1 MAEVVREGVPG
12 ANGAGPAPG
21 AAPSI
26 ISPPPSPSASGA
38 SASGASASVSAAVS
52 ATEPLTGGPSSDEVG
67 EPIAVDEF
75 QGDILGRKYCVGKT
89 PEGDYFFDYAKPP
102 PGCDLSKIKFFRVT
116 GASMGEVEEELK
128 KLLGTVNAPSSTAN
142 TPVSSAGPTMANM
155 SGRPIEAE
163 LPARLV
169 ERSPITVS
177 WLRTTPDLAAAAGIS
192 YTNRS
197 GLRGGNATRKH
208 KKSRKET
215 SRKQSK

>member
-1 MAEVVREGVPG
+1 VE
-12 ANGAGPAPG
+12 
-21 AAPSI
+21 
-26 ISPPPSPSASGA
+26 
-38 SASGASASVSAAVS
+38 
-52 ATEPLTGGPSSDEVG
+52 
-67 EPIAVDEF
+67 EF

-116 GASMGEVEEELK
+116 GASMGEVEAELK
-128 KLLGTVNAPSSTAN
+128 KLLGNVNAPSSTAN
-142 TPVSSAGPTMANM
+142 PPVSSAGPTMANM
-155 SGRPIEAE
+155 SGRPIEA

-177 WLRTTPDLAAAAGIS
+177 WLRTTPDLAAAAGIH